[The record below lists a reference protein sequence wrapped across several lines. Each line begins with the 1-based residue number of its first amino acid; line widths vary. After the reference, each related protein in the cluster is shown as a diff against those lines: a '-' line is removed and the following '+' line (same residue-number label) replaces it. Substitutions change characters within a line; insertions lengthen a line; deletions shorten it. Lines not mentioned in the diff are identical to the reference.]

1 MKHKGKRGQMLLASA
16 AVLVVLTLVV
26 VFVLSGMQDRALTE
40 RTAAAKAV
48 GFPLTG
54 QDLVPSIAFQPHE
67 NAGPVYERA
76 ISTLRATVFTDRT
89 AGESAVFELHR
100 RELTA
105 MEHAALTTYLA
116 EASPAIAEFKSATS
130 MPYCYFEKDWDKGA
144 AVTFPEFAKA
154 KTLVKALTAGA
165 WLKARGGKLG
175 EAEDDLLCALR
186 AAAHFQEQPTL
197 RATLVSTALEG
208 TVSSAL
214 LHLLSE
220 DEAALAM
227 VERVAQAMPEQWDL
241 TLGLRAEAFS
251 MFWMTR
257 DNIDLRRSIGLRPED
272 GFVPAVDLLQK
283 NAIVRR
289 SVRIAVLDAYT
300 YLLRDYKPTGDERTV
315 LDAFDDFTMSISH
328 AKTAAGVV
336 FSAFGPRFRGLT
348 ASLDRARSRK
358 THLLAA
364 VRVLEHRAKTGAWPT
379 TLSEAG
385 AEFEDPYDGSPLRFR
400 LDGAGFRVWSVGE
413 DGNNNGGLTRE
424 EANGAPSDEVLV
436 YPGLQSGAPFDEVL
450 VYPGLFD

>member
-1 MKHKGKRGQMLLASA
+1 MKQKSKRGQRLLASA
-16 AVLVVLTLVV
+16 AVLVVLVLVV

-40 RTAAAKAV
+40 RTLAAKAV

-67 NAGPVYERA
+67 NAASVYEKA

-105 MEHAALTTYLA
+105 MEHAALSTYLA
-116 EASPAIAEFKSATS
+116 EASPAIAEFKSATA
-130 MPYCYFEKDWDKGA
+130 MPYCYFEKDWDRGM
-144 AVTFPEFAKA
+144 AVTFPEYGKA
-154 KTLVKALTAGA
+154 KTLVSALTAGA

-186 AAAHFQEQPTL
+186 AAAHFQVQPTMI
-197 RATLVSTALEG
+197 ATLLSIALDG
-208 TVSSAL
+208 MVSSAL
-214 LHLLSE
+214 HHLLSE

-241 TLGLRAEAFS
+241 TLTLRSEAFC

-257 DNIDLRRSIGLRPED
+257 DDIDLRRSIGLKPAD
-272 GFVPAVDLLQK
+272 GFVPEIDMLQK
-283 NAIVRR
+283 SAYMRR
-289 SVRIAVLDAYT
+289 SVRITVLGAYT
-300 YLLRDYKPTGDERTV
+300 QLLREYKPTGDERAV
-315 LDAFDDFTMSISH
+315 LDAFDAFTTSISRD
-328 AKTAAGVV
+328 KTPSGIV
-336 FSAFGPRFRGLT
+336 FSAFGPRFRNLT
-348 ASLDRARSRK
+348 VSLDRARSRK
-358 THLLAA
+358 AHLLAA
-364 VRVLEHRAKTGAWPT
+364 VRILEHRSKTSAWPT

-385 AEFEDPYDGSPLRFR
+385 AKFEDPYDGSPLRFR

-413 DGNNNGGLTRE
+413 DGHSNGGLTRE
-424 EANGAPSDEVLV
+424 EAK
-436 YPGLQSGAPFDEVL
+436 GAPFDEVL
-450 VYPGLFD
+450 VYPRLP